1 MAKDGVAQG
10 RLLLAVLCPG
20 ALNDIANFHIRRAGD
35 LAALAVN
42 AVLQRLV
49 VQRAILQTQAFA
61 VRPRLFR
68 ARIARI
74 DPTYRAGGG
83 TDRAL
88 NAAFKTGIVH
98 GRPPARAWICL
109 AACSAVTAQTPPPQP
124 S

>member
-1 MAKDGVAQG
+1 MAEDGVAQG

-68 ARIARI
+68 A
-74 DPTYRAGGG
+74 D
-83 TDRAL
+83 
-88 NAAFKTGIVH
+88 
-98 GRPPARAWICL
+98 
-109 AACSAVTAQTPPPQP
+109 SAD
-124 S
+124 

>member
-1 MAKDGVAQG
+1 MAEDGVAQG

-68 ARIARI
+68 AGIARI